1 MAKDKS
7 LIREENGV
15 MYKKAK
21 TWHIALSMMTGAGQM
36 AFYLL
41 MNGATYIGNAN
52 FGILVA
58 VTGLII
64 TGSRLLDGIT
74 DPIIAYF
81 LERFNSRFGKV
92 RFSIMFGWL
101 IMALST
107 TLMCNIGPKMDL
119 TGGAGIAYFILCY
132 AIYIIGYTFVSIAG
146 QINMSILTNDP
157 KQRPTIGVWS
167 TAYAYLFPM
176 IMGVVA
182 SAVILPRFNNIQGT
196 EYFGTYNVVA
206 IFVSLFFYILA
217 CIGIAPYDI
226 PENFECI
233 KSADSSDAKPEIKDM
248 VALIKDN
255 KELQRFI
262 VAATSDKLAQTI
274 GSAAVVST
282 MLNGIMIG
290 SMAISSILSAAAML
304 PSIIFAIIGARI
316 AGRKGSRAVMISWTK
331 ICIVMNIA
339 YAAYLLFAPTQ
350 LVGGIFSGNIT
361 TGAIMMAVTYVLF
374 NFGNNAVKMVVS
386 VATSHLRMD
395 VVDYEMDRSGKY
407 MPATVS
413 ATYSFIDK
421 IVSSFGATIATL
433 CVGFIGYTTTA
444 PQQGDPLTWGVRL
457 MTVALMI
464 GFPIIG
470 WICTLVAMKNSSI
483 TYEKMEEIQ
492 KNISDKKAAQ
502 TQDQH
507 GYKNNEEGKLL
518 RAL

>member
-1 MAKDKS
+1 MGKDKS

-15 MYKKAK
+15 TYKRAR
-21 TWHIALSMMTGAGQM
+21 TWHIALAMMTGAGQM

-41 MNGATYIGNAN
+41 MNSATYIGNSN

-64 TGSRLLDGIT
+64 TGSRLLDGVT
-74 DPIIAYF
+74 DPVIAFF

-101 IMALST
+101 LMAIAT
-107 TLMCNIGPKMDL
+107 TLMCNIGAKL
-119 TGGAGIAYFILCY
+119 SLSGAAGMTFFVLCY
-132 AIYIIGYTFVSIAG
+132 VVYIIGYTFVSIAG
-146 QINMSILTNDP
+146 QINMNILTNDP

-167 TAYAYLFPM
+167 TAYSYLVPM
-176 IMGVVA
+176 IMSVVA

-196 EYFGTYNVVA
+196 EYFATYNVVV
-206 IFVSLFFYILA
+206 IIVSLFFYILA

-226 PENFECI
+226 PENFEGI
-233 KSADSSDAKPEIKDM
+233 KKEGEKDEKPSFKDM
-248 VALIKDN
+248 VALIKEN

-262 VAATSDKLAQTI
+262 MAATSDKLAQTI

-282 MLNGIMIG
+282 MLNGIMLG
-290 SMAISSILSAAAML
+290 SMAISSILSAVAML

-316 AGRKGSRAVMISWTK
+316 AGKQGSRKVMIDWTK
-331 ICIVMNIA
+331 NCIGLNIA
-339 YAAYLLFAPTQ
+339 FAVYLLFTPTT
-350 LVGGIFSGNIT
+350 LVGTVFGGNLS
-361 TGAIMMAVTYVLF
+361 TGAVLMAITYVLF
-374 NFGNNAVKMVVS
+374 TFGNNAMKMVVS
-386 VATSHLRMD
+386 VSTSAFRMD

-433 CVGFIGYTTTA
+433 MIGLIGYTTTA
-444 PQQGDPLTWGVRL
+444 PQQGDPLTFGVKI
-457 MTVALMI
+457 MTVILLI

-470 WICTLVAMKNSSI
+470 WICTLLAMKNSEL

-492 KNISDKKAAQ
+492 KSIGEKKKAAMEQ
-502 TQDQH
+502 
-507 GYKNNEEGKLL
+507 
-518 RAL
+518 